1 MDYKSYFD
9 IPNGITYLNTPGNG
23 LLPRQHH
30 AWRQQ
35 WENEFFDPKEDLRDR
50 QAEFINSVK
59 EVASRLFHCPSTN
72 YYAVPNFSFGFNT
85 LITGL
90 SPGLKFALLN
100 EDYPSVNYPV
110 LSRGLEHVIITIDE
124 NLEDNIRHTLA
135 KDHPDV
141 LIFSLVNYITGI
153 KIDLDF
159 IKQLRLEYPDLI
171 IIGDATQYL
180 GTEPFDFSN
189 SGFDAIGASGYKWL
203 LAGFGNGLFFLSDRL
218 KEKLYVQAQQG
229 TRPKEAMWANKAILD
244 TFFEP
249 GHQDTLSHGTL
260 KQSFTFLEE
269 LGLDHIR
276 QQLQRVSQY
285 TYEGLDHRGL
295 LLPIIGKRKVRSPFI
310 NIQTTPELYPQLLAE
325 GIKCFPRG
333 TGIRIGIH
341 LYNDEGDID
350 KLFKIIDRHI

>member
-1 MDYKSYFD
+1 
-9 IPNGITYLNTPGNG
+9 
-23 LLPRQHH
+23 
-30 AWRQQ
+30 
-35 WENEFFDPKEDLRDR
+35 
-50 QAEFINSVK
+50 
-59 EVASRLFHCPSTN
+59 
-72 YYAVPNFSFGFNT
+72 
-85 LITGL
+85 
-90 SPGLKFALLN
+90 
-100 EDYPSVNYPV
+100 
-110 LSRGLEHVIITIDE
+110 
-124 NLEDNIRHTLA
+124 
-135 KDHPDV
+135 
-141 LIFSLVNYITGI
+141 
-153 KIDLDF
+153 
-159 IKQLRLEYPDLI
+159 
-171 IIGDATQYL
+171 
-180 GTEPFDFSN
+180 
-189 SGFDAIGASGYKWL
+189 
-203 LAGFGNGLFFLSDRL
+203 
-218 KEKLYVQAQQG
+218 VQAQQG

-295 LLPIIGKRKVRSPFI
+295 LLPIIGKRKVRSPLI